1 MQCRTPSENVK
12 TISFRVLYRFVNF
25 YISRRRTLGEA
36 VKKYTNFTARKLAVE
51 CIPHIGF
58 VFLYLIMAE
67 GSRVLSEVFP
77 LLFIGLGILSVYLV
91 GWRATFKKRNEKSL
105 KYSYGQGDLAM
116 ECSCVFAL
124 FIMFGLFFQDLHHQF
139 TDFFIVDDEATYL
152 NWLLFTL
159 ENIFESIV
167 DVLSIYDISFSGIT
181 PNDNVAKTAILLFR
195 FTVNVLLIALFVR
208 NWRNLKA
215 YWQLNKKRK
224 F

>member
-1 MQCRTPSENVK
+1 M
-12 TISFRVLYRFVNF
+12 
-25 YISRRRTLGEA
+25 GEA

-58 VFLYLIMAE
+58 VFLYLIIAE

-91 GWRATFKKRNEKSL
+91 GWRATFKKRSEKSL
-105 KYSYGQGDLAM
+105 KYSYGQDDLAM

-124 FIMFGLFFQDLHHQF
+124 FIMFGLFFQDLHNQF
-139 TDFFIVDDEATYL
+139 PDFFIVDDEATYL
-152 NWLLFTL
+152 NWLLFTV

-181 PNDNVAKTAILLFR
+181 PNDNVSKTAILLFR

-208 NWRNLKA
+208 NWRNLKT
-215 YWQLNKKRK
+215 YWQLNKKRN

>member
-1 MQCRTPSENVK
+1 
-12 TISFRVLYRFVNF
+12 
-25 YISRRRTLGEA
+25 LGEA

-58 VFLYLIMAE
+58 VFLYLIIAE

-91 GWRATFKKRNEKSL
+91 GWRATFKKRSEKSL
-105 KYSYGQGDLAM
+105 QYSYGQDDLAM

-139 TDFFIVDDEATYL
+139 PDFFIVDDEAIYL

-181 PNDNVAKTAILLFR
+181 PNNNVSKTAILLFR

-208 NWRNLKA
+208 NWRNLKT
-215 YWQLNKKRK
+215 YWQLNKKRN

>member
-1 MQCRTPSENVK
+1 M
-12 TISFRVLYRFVNF
+12 
-25 YISRRRTLGEA
+25 GED
-36 VKKYTNFTARKLAVE
+36 VKKYNNFTARKLAVE

-58 VFLYLIMAE
+58 VFLYLIIAE

-91 GWRATFKKRNEKSL
+91 GWRATFKKRSEKSL
-105 KYSYGQGDLAM
+105 KYSYGQDDLAM

-139 TDFFIVDDEATYL
+139 PDFFIVDDEATYL
-152 NWLLFTL
+152 NWLLFTV

-181 PNDNVAKTAILLFR
+181 PNDNVSKTVILLFR

-208 NWRNLKA
+208 NWRNLRT
-215 YWQLNKKRK
+215 YWQLNKKRNI
-224 F
+224 

>member
-12 TISFRVLYRFVNF
+12 TISFRVLYRFVNS
-25 YISRRRTLGEA
+25 YICRRRTLGEA

-58 VFLYLIMAE
+58 VFLYLIIAE
-67 GSRVLSEVFP
+67 GSRVLSEIFP

-91 GWRATFKKRNEKSL
+91 GWRATFKKRSEKSL
-105 KYSYGQGDLAM
+105 KYSYGQDDLAM

-124 FIMFGLFFQDLHHQF
+124 FIMFGLFFQDLHNQF
-139 TDFFIVDDEATYL
+139 PDFFIVDDEATYL

-181 PNDNVAKTAILLFR
+181 PNNNVSKTAILLFR

-208 NWRNLKA
+208 NWRNLKT
-215 YWQLNKKRK
+215 YWQLNKKRN